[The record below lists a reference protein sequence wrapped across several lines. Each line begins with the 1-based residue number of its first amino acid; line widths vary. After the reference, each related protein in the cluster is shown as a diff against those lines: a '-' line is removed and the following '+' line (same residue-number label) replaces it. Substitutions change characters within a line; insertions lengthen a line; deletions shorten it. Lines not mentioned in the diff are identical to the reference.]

1 MPLREQ
7 PFWQYLSVGQT
18 LAQMAI
24 AWALRNPAITSALIG
39 ASKISQIEENIAA
52 LDNLAFSEDELAE
65 IDRWASEA
73 DLNIWSASSTAG

>member
-1 MPLREQ
+1 MAMNTVSIIVRK
-7 PFWQYLSVGQT
+7 LSPPVNNLVKT
-18 LAQMAI
+18 YTSI
-24 AWALRNPAITSALIG
+24 PRITPA